1 MRLPNKLYRYNE
13 SVFVDMIK
21 ILSTIKHPIGVY
33 DLYKKVKNQIG
44 GIDRYV
50 EALDGLSVLNKIT
63 FDKEAGIIDVVRN

>member
-33 DLYKKVKNQIG
+33 DLYKKVKNQVG
-44 GIDRYV
+44 SIDRYV
-50 EALDGLSVLNKIT
+50 EALDCLFVLNKIT
-63 FDKEAGIIDVVRN
+63 FDGEVGIIDVVRN

>member
-33 DLYKKVKNQIG
+33 DLYKKVKTQVG
-44 GIDRYV
+44 SIDRYV
-50 EALDGLSVLNKIT
+50 EALDCLFVLNKIT
-63 FDKEAGIIDVVRN
+63 FDREVGIIDVARN

>member
-21 ILSTIKHPIGVY
+21 ILSTIKHPIGVH

-44 GIDRYV
+44 SIDRYV
-50 EALDGLSVLNKIT
+50 EALDCLFVLNKIT
-63 FDKEAGIIDVVRN
+63 FDREVGIIDVARN